1 MLIPIREFL
10 TVYRNL
16 ADKHCIQRF
25 ECLHA
30 LVKCGIV
37 KINRLC
43 AFEHFTDGEIHLSKD
58 VGIAFLVIG
67 DLKNRGV
74 EVDGHD
80 TSRQCVI
87 FVLQEV

>member
-1 MLIPIREFL
+1 MRLL
-10 TVYRNL
+10 S
-16 ADKHCIQRF
+16 A
-25 ECLHA
+25 A
-30 LVKCGIV
+30 LLKSTASA
-37 KINRLC
+37 LC
-43 AFEHFTDGEIHLSKD
+43 EHFTDGEIHLSED
-58 VGIAFLVIG
+58 VCIAFLLIG